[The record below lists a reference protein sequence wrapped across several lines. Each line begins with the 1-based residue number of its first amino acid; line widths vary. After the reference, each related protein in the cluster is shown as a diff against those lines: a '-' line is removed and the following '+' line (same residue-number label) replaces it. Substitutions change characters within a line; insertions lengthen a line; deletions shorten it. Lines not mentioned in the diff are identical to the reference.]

1 MKKNS
6 TGFVALAA
14 FILLLAAC
22 KTSPTSDLN
31 PQTTGQAVQTVLP
44 PLPPEARSHIIGKC
58 ITLCQDALAAGKNLA
73 KGPCLSD
80 GMSFEP
86 DWVCDVAHYPRQPID
101 DQPEN
106 QCADFRSGK
115 ANHFVEVNENC
126 NLIKRH

>member
-1 MKKNS
+1 MK
-6 TGFVALAA
+6 T
-14 FILLLAAC
+14 ILSLLLIFAVLLAAC
-22 KTSPTSDLN
+22 KTSLTSDLN
-31 PQTTGQAVQTVLP
+31 PQTTGQAAQTVLP
-44 PLPPEARSHIIGKC
+44 PEARNHVVGRC
-58 ITLCQDALAAGKNLA
+58 LTLCQDALAAGKNLA

-106 QCADFRSGK
+106 QCADFRSGT
-115 ANHFVEVNENC
+115 ANHFVEVDENC